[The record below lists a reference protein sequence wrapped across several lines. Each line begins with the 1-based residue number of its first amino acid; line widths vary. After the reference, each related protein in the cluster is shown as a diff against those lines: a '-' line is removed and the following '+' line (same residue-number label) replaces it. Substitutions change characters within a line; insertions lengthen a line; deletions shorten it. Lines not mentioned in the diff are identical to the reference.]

1 ESLYPLP
8 WLNLDLEYARQT
20 MGDDFYSYGV
30 KKNLPTLEAATLYSY
45 EQALTER
52 RFEVNELFAP
62 ETVDL
67 FNDDRGRNQQAT
79 PASLLAAE
87 PSTLGNRA
95 RHALAHPAVRKR
107 TAARLQGVRQML

>member
-1 ESLYPLP
+1 MHVVVIRRAVYDRYPQLATALCKAFEAAKQHSLERLKESLYPLP

-45 EQALTER
+45 EQGLTER
-52 RFEVNELFAP
+52 RFEVSELFAP

-67 FNDDRGRNQQAT
+67 FNDD
-79 PASLLAAE
+79 
-87 PSTLGNRA
+87 
-95 RHALAHPAVRKR
+95 
-107 TAARLQGVRQML
+107 